1 MIDLRE
7 PTFTLCGNPSMR
19 LGYCAVVKDDHVIY
33 AGPIRNCPGVVA
45 GCELFM
51 HPKDCESLDAH
62 MKKQLN

>member
-1 MIDLRE
+1 
-7 PTFTLCGNPSMR
+7 MR